1 VLTDKQC
8 RAAKA
13 GDDKSKLFDGHG
25 LYLERLKSG
34 AKSWR
39 WKYRFDG
46 KEKRLTFA
54 TYDRAGNVADFCL
67 IVDGQD
73 YSPRLISLSLTDKRG
88 GEADQL
94 DLVLDDSDG
103 KMPLPARNA
112 SAALSLG
119 WLSGAGVPLGLVD
132 KGSFTI
138 DVVDWAGPPDQVT
151 IRARSADLTAGFR
164 ARRSAGHRATT
175 LGAIAR
181 KVARKVARRHGYAA
195 KVAPGLADVEVE
207 ILAQHQQSDMAL
219 LRRLGR
225 QRDSI
230 ATVKN
235 RQLILSPIG
244 KLHTTSGAAFPA
256 LTLTRADVGG
266 GYRYSLTERSAD
278 AGVSAD
284 YEDLDTGKRRTVTV
298 GGTAKAGEK
307 KDPRKL
313 RPVFHSKADATAAA
327 DAAHRRAARSEVTMD
342 LQLPLGRPDIY
353 PDRPVTLVGFKREV
367 DAHAW
372 LIAEAAH
379 MLDSQGLR
387 TKLKL
392 ETR

>member
-1 VLTDKQC
+1 M
-8 RAAKA
+8 AP
-13 GDDKSKLFDGHG
+13 G
-25 LYLERLKSG
+25 L
-34 AKSWR
+34 A
-39 WKYRFDG
+39 
-46 KEKRLTFA
+46 TF
-54 TYDRAGNVADFCL
+54 DRAGNVADFRL

-73 YSPRLISLSLTDKRG
+73 YSPALRPRLVSLALTDKRG

-94 DLVLDDSDG
+94 DIVLDDSDG
-103 KMPLPARNA
+103 KVPLPARNA
-112 SAALSLG
+112 AASLSLG

-138 DVVDWAGPPDQVT
+138 DAVDWAGPPDQVT

-181 KVARKVARRHGYAA
+181 EVARRHGYTARI
-195 KVAPGLADVEVE
+195 APELADVEVE

-225 QRDSI
+225 QRDAI

-244 KLHTTSGAAFPA
+244 RLHATSGAAFPA
-256 LTLTRADVGG
+256 LTLTRADVGI

-278 AGVSAD
+278 AGFSAD
-284 YEDLDTGKRRTVTV
+284 YEDLDAGKRRTVTV
-298 GGTAKAGEK
+298 GGKPKAGEK

-353 PDRPVTLVGFKREV
+353 PDRPVTLIGFKREV
-367 DAHAW
+367 DAHPW
-372 LIAEAAH
+372 LIAEASH
-379 MLDSQGLR
+379 TLDAQGLR